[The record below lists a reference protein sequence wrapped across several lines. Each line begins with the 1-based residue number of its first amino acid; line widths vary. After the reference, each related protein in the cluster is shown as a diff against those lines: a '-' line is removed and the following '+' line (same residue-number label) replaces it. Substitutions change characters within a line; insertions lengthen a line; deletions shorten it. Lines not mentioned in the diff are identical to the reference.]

1 MSKDFGYLFETPAY
15 ITMLEK
21 QQRILDDMM
30 RPYKELSGIYAGLG
44 ELIKNV
50 QVHSE
55 MIRMTEEINTVARKM
70 NEAFRVPVEE
80 IQKSIRSAFDISS
93 TYNYVWKSAFAP
105 YHNMMNTHHE
115 VFQTLQKAFEVYN
128 KDSILEIYRVAE
140 SLAKKH
146 ELYSD
151 ACTTLASVLTTTFP
165 EENVSLDDVDFSF
178 GLDGSISIDGRT
190 YKEEEIPLVVEE
202 QVQDIKKWTAS
213 DIPESFDVFKKKHV
227 LLFFILAALYV
238 FFTYPVDVQDGISFY
253 KNIVQ
258 ALVTQINGWDEWYY
272 INNENG
278 AAVYQEPS
286 TESPVIMRATYSN
299 AVRKT
304 ADSKFW
310 VKVQY
315 PNLES
320 ETGCVEGW
328 IAKRNLIPYADV
340 EFDGDEAVCD

>member
-1 MSKDFGYLFETPAY
+1 MAEAVNAMART
-15 ITMLEK
+15 
-21 QQRILDDMM
+21 
-30 RPYKELSGIYAGLG
+30 
-44 ELIKNV
+44 
-50 QVHSE
+50 
-55 MIRMTEEINTVARKM
+55 MTESITS
-70 NEAFRVPVEE
+70 PVDQ
-80 IQKSIRSAFDISS
+80 IYQSLNSAFDRINRDYSGLIEAI
-93 TYNYVWKSAFAP
+93 VP
-105 YHNMMNTHHE
+105 YDNIMKTQQEML
-115 VFQTLQKAFEVYN
+115 QTLQNAFGAYSW
-128 KDSILEIYRVAE
+128 DSLLGIQKTLEPLLKNQDLC
-140 SLAKKH
+140 SN
-146 ELYSD
+146 
-151 ACTTLASVLTTTFP
+151 ACTTLAFALMTAFP
-165 EENVSLDDVDFSF
+165 EESIGLDDVDFSF

-202 QVQDIKKWTAS
+202 QDQDIKKWTAS

-227 LLFFILAALYV
+227 LLFFILGALYV
-238 FFTYPVDVQDGISFY
+238 FLTYPADIQDGISFY

-258 ALVTQINGWDEWYY
+258 VLVTQINGWDEWYY

-286 TESPVIMRATYSN
+286 TESLVLMHATYSD